1 MNYLF
6 FQKSKYPLLDGR
18 LKYIVPAKG
27 WRLKVTEETVYVTKK
42 GQVTIP
48 IRFRKSLNIRE
59 GSKLL
64 ISQAED
70 SIVLHPLL
78 ELEEMAGIQAGKL
91 SLSEA
96 LLELGALRKQD
107 RY

>member
-1 MNYLF
+1 VSDEAIF
-6 FQKSKYPLLDGR
+6 
-18 LKYIVPAKG
+18 
-27 WRLKVTEETVYVTKK
+27 VTKK

-64 ISQAED
+64 ISQSDD
-70 SIVLHPLL
+70 SIILRPLL
-78 ELEEMAGIQAGKL
+78 ELEDLVGIQAGKTTRA
-91 SLSEA
+91 EA
-96 LLELGALRKQD
+96 FLELDTIRKQD

>member
-1 MNYLF
+1 MSDEAIF
-6 FQKSKYPLLDGR
+6 
-18 LKYIVPAKG
+18 
-27 WRLKVTEETVYVTKK
+27 VTKK

-64 ISQAED
+64 ISQSND
-70 SIVLHPLL
+70 SIILRPLL
-78 ELEEMAGIQAGKL
+78 ELEDLVGIQAGKMTRA
-91 SLSEA
+91 EA
-96 LLELGALRKQD
+96 FLELDTIRKQD